1 MVLQFNSLITCKCSQ
16 FKAFSFDLGFQL
28 RFRSSMDSVYAS
40 SSCTVPHLLRRDTR
54 LLPPRTSGSIAPSSL
69 RRVKK
74 AQRLRVSSSAATNGA
89 VSRALQG
96 ASSTAL
102 EQLDIERGVCIPFR
116 KYSPEIV
123 RTHSTSLS
131 LSLRF
136 DYSVCVLSASLSF

>member
-1 MVLQFNSLITCKCSQ
+1 
-16 FKAFSFDLGFQL
+16 
-28 RFRSSMDSVYAS
+28 
-40 SSCTVPHLLRRDTR
+40 
-54 LLPPRTSGSIAPSSL
+54 
-69 RRVKK
+69 
-74 AQRLRVSSSAATNGA
+74 LRVSSSAATNGA